1 MHMSSTASDVQSAGP
16 GDSTANLVQAIGII
30 GDGQLGMMLCQAARR
45 LPLKTV
51 LLTTDPSSPAA
62 QAADSAIV
70 GEMGDTNSI
79 EELVRCSDVI
89 TYEREDIPASAIA
102 ALRAAEQRG
111 VVDCFP
117 SLAVI
122 ELIQDKGRQ
131 KTWLAEKRIATLPF
145 VLSDGDP
152 NDAQRA
158 AQQLGFPLV
167 QKALRGGFDGRGVQ
181 VLRDEAALA
190 RAWPGETLYEQYA
203 GDFREV
209 AVLLVRDRQGDT
221 CAYGPV
227 DMTFEEDYSVLD
239 TVLAPADLSGEAT
252 ESARALARH
261 AIEAMDG
268 VGTFGVEMFLL
279 ASGELLINEISPRVH
294 NAGHYTIEA
303 CDSSQ
308 FEQHLRAVS
317 GMKLAASQ
325 QHTAAAMRNLLCT
338 PVLTQESRMRN
349 AHVSEEGLLSEHWYG
364 KAPTRKM
371 RKLGHITALGEN
383 PGEALQ
389 RADTRWERIQQTA
402 LEANR

>member
-1 MHMSSTASDVQSAGP
+1 MSD
-16 GDSTANLVQAIGII
+16 
-30 GDGQLGMMLCQAARR
+30 
-45 LPLKTV
+45 
-51 LLTTDPSSPAA
+51 
-62 QAADSAIV
+62 AD
-70 GEMGDTNSI
+70 SI
-79 EELVRCSDVI
+79 EELVRCCDVI
-89 TYEREDIPASAIA
+89 TYEREGIPATAIA
-102 ALRAAEQRG
+102 VLRAAEQRG
-111 VVDCFP
+111 VVACFP

-131 KTWLAEKRIATLPF
+131 KTWLAEERIATLPF
-145 VLSDGDP
+145 LLSDGDP
-152 NDAQRA
+152 NDAHRA

-181 VLRDEAALA
+181 VLRDEAALT

-209 AVLLVRDRQGDT
+209 AVLLVRDRQGNT

-227 DMTFEEDYSVLD
+227 AMTFEEDYSVLD
-239 TVLAPADLSGEAT
+239 TVLAPADLNGDAT
-252 ESARALARH
+252 ESARALATH

-317 GMKLAASQ
+317 GMKLADSQ

-338 PVLTQESRMRN
+338 PALTRESRMRN
-349 AHVSEEGLLSEHWYG
+349 AHVSAEGLLSEHWYG
-364 KAPTRKM
+364 KAPSRKM
-371 RKLGHITALGEN
+371 RKLGHITALGKN
-383 PGEALQ
+383 PEEALQ

-402 LEANR
+402 LDANR